1 MDFIEKE
8 LCLASKKNKKIDLF
22 SQRQQNV
29 IVLCQRVKIKFK
41 IARIVNTL
49 YVLMS
54 LVDCRIKVL
63 NSSKV
68 LMSQIKKENN

>member
-22 SQRQQNV
+22 SQNV
-29 IVLCQRVKIKFK
+29 IFLCQRVKIKFK

>member
-29 IVLCQRVKIKFK
+29 IFLCQRVKIKFK

>member
-29 IVLCQRVKIKFK
+29 IFLCQRVKIKFK
-41 IARIVNTL
+41 IARIVNT